1 MRYINA
7 DNLVEH
13 KFTRESAKSS
23 DYMRGWNDAIDA
35 IVDNEP
41 TVDPKTFFDYVSRS
55 KSKDNMLLGVCPACE
70 YKKVVE
76 QSVGNDIDLPH
87 LLAIAASAGYDAA
100 MEKKTADEE
109 DEE

>member
-7 DNLVEH
+7 DNLADH

-35 IVDNEP
+35 IV
-41 TVDPKTFFDYVSRS
+41 
-55 KSKDNMLLGVCPACE
+55 
-70 YKKVVE
+70 
-76 QSVGNDIDLPH
+76 DIDLPH